1 MEDEVVT
8 LIGYWIAAFLTI
20 CILSFLYKDNPFYK
34 FAEHLFV
41 GVSAGYGVVLQL
53 YDTII
58 PKLFTPLASPLAD
71 AGPISEVVTAEL
83 EQGWGLT
90 KALSGAFY
98 SAKDIGGWW
107 FVYAGALVLS
117 LMMFSKF
124 SRTYSWMARWPLAFV
139 VGTFAGLQV
148 IASTSGDLVLQV
160 QANMLP
166 LVAESGL
173 WWDSVNNIL
182 MIVGLICALLYFF
195 FSRPHTGALGVAS
208 RIGIYFMMVS
218 FGASF
223 GYTVM
228 GRISLAIGRAQ
239 ELIEPGDAHPGAPWP
254 AIVSLMVVGA
264 GLVVLEKLG
273 KLKDDE
279 A

>member
-1 MEDEVVT
+1 MDEELIT
-8 LIGYWIAAFLTI
+8 LLGYWVAAFLTI

-41 GVSAGYGVVLQL
+41 GISAGYGVVLQL

-58 PKLFTPLASPLAD
+58 PKLFAPLVSPLAETD
-71 AGPISEVVTAEL
+71 PMPEAMAKGL
-83 EQGWGLT
+83 EESWALT
-90 KALSGAFY
+90 EALTSSFHGA
-98 SAKDIGGWW
+98 KEIHGWW
-107 FVYAGALVLS
+107 FAYLGALVLS

-124 SRTYSWMARWPLAFV
+124 TRNFSWMARWPLAFV
-139 VGTFAGLQV
+139 VGAFAGVNV
-148 IASTSGDLVLQV
+148 IGYTSSDLVIQV

-166 LVAESGL
+166 FVVDDGR
-173 WWDSVNNIL
+173 WWDTANNII
-182 MIVGLICALLYFF
+182 MVVGLVCALLYFF
-195 FSRPHTGALGVAS
+195 FSRPHTGALGWAS
-208 RIGIYFMMVS
+208 RIGIYFMMIS

-239 ELIEPGDAHPGAPWP
+239 EMIVVGDETPGAPWP
-254 AIVSLMVVGA
+254 AIVSLLIVGI

-273 KLKDDE
+273 KLEEDE
-279 A
+279 T